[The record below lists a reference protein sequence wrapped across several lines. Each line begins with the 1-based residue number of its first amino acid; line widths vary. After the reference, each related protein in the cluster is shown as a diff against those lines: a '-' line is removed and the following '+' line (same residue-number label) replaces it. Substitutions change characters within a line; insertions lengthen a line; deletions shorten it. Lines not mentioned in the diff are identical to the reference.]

1 MGKGNHV
8 IPPLQWSQGPVSL
21 LDAEA
26 VASNG
31 LPIGEAFQSA
41 LRIWRGGIVAWLESL
56 IKNLAIEYLSI
67 DPFLWVL
74 CEGFSLFARCS
85 SGKFSMIPVACGSS
99 YEVPYLAE

>member
-1 MGKGNHV
+1 
-8 IPPLQWSQGPVSL
+8 

-74 CEGFSLFARCS
+74 CEGFSLFARS